1 VSELNADII
10 AAIIASLSL
19 GGLLSIF
26 VQSIMQKRG
35 KVFEQEFAY
44 REKRYLAII
53 MLMWARLDEK
63 SGLKLLRQH
72 RPDLPDTAAL
82 MNELKTELYNA
93 MLYAK
98 DDVVQCL
105 KVFIELPDHQSFFN
119 VALAMRRDLY
129 GKRTKLVFG
138 DIKVDL

>member
-1 VSELNADII
+1 LNADII

-44 REKRYLAII
+44 REKRYLAIT
-53 MLMWARLDEK
+53 MLMWARVDQK
-63 SGLKLLRQH
+63 SGLKHLKSH
-72 RPDLPDTAAL
+72 RPDLPDTEAL

-98 DDVVQCL
+98 DDVLKCL
-105 KVFIELPDHQSFFN
+105 KVFIESPDHQSFFN

-129 GKRTKLVFG
+129 GKRTKLMFG
-138 DIKVDL
+138 EMKVDL

>member
-1 VSELNADII
+1 MNADII

-19 GGLLSIF
+19 GGLFSIF

-44 REKRYLAII
+44 REKRYLAIT
-53 MLMWARLDEK
+53 MLMWARVDQK
-63 SGLKLLRQH
+63 NGLKLLKSH
-72 RPDLPDTAAL
+72 RPDLPDTEAL
-82 MNELKTELYNA
+82 MNELQTELYNA

-98 DDVVQCL
+98 DDVLKCL
-105 KVFIELPDHQSFFN
+105 KGFIESPDHQSFFN

-138 DIKVDL
+138 DMKVDL